1 MLKYL
6 ASPYTDP
13 DPAIRARR
21 AREVCAVASEMI
33 RRGYRVITPIGMF
46 HWMAIT
52 CGLPTE
58 ANYWQE
64 LNRELLS
71 KCHELWV
78 LTLLGWQSS
87 TGVNQ
92 EIIWAR
98 QLGIP
103 IYLVNPANLERIQ
116 I

>member
-13 DPAIRARR
+13 DPAVRERR
-21 AREVCAVASEMI
+21 AREVCAIASEFI
-33 RRGYRVITPIGMF
+33 NRGYRVITPIGMY

-52 CGLPTE
+52 CGLPTK
-58 ANYWQE
+58 ADFWHG
-64 LNRELLS
+64 LNRELLGY
-71 KCHELWV
+71 CDELWI
-78 LTLLGWQSS
+78 LALLGWQTS
-87 TGVNQ
+87 TGVND

-98 QLGIP
+98 GLDLP
-103 IYLVNPANLERIQ
+103 IYLINPANLERIQ